1 MITKQISKTSQ
12 ETSGLGGFQKSCRKP
27 SVTVTKEVVVFFLF
41 ENDMRNEEESL
52 DLQVELRS
60 LINKRN

>member
-1 MITKQISKTSQ
+1 MSLSP
-12 ETSGLGGFQKSCRKP
+12 RKLF
-27 SVTVTKEVVVFFLF
+27 FFLF